1 MMLWISLSCTLFMLV
16 YRKNEI
22 ENLKNSFLLA
32 VKLLFFSMFLLLNDF
47 LQNVVIDNS
56 PPPLDIRVESIELY
70 EAK

>member
-1 MMLWISLSCTLFMLV
+1 MLV